1 MWGKTRMKV
10 GARELLFKEG
20 VEVDTKD
27 IEEVIFNQEFF
38 PTRKDVTFVKMKNGV
53 LYIITQWDMDNWNK
67 PTKIHIDETVWRD
80 ADDTKLRKHYSG
92 AVIAVRGTTKEVVR
106 TVYTDANRYFIKL
119 WGDIVEVVN
128 QYPNVTAGWKTVD
141 IYDI

>member
-38 PTRKDVTFVKMKNGV
+38 PTRKDVTFVKMRNGV

-92 AVIAVRGTTKEVVR
+92 AVVVMRETGKEIIRRACIDGSKYYVKW
-106 TVYTDANRYFIKL
+106 NGEFIE
-119 WGDIVEVVN
+119 VEN
-128 QYPNVTAGWKTVD
+128 KSPGVTAGWKTVD